1 MNQQAIFFYALLQTI
16 FLTTSLV
23 NACGKYEFYAWAD
36 LPEAAQSAAMK
47 LNYDEESWDIVGTNP
62 IDKFSLNQLLSGIN
76 EPIEFKVGDE
86 ELAAL
91 KELDLYDAQSPKPG
105 SCWDFFVNHYMG
117 FSWDELVST
126 DNPFGNN
133 LAEAASVLGWDK
145 EMWDSTSS
153 ESDIPESECKTWWA
167 LSPDEQWAL
176 QSFGWT
182 GMKWMSYSLDPRCPT
197 PETNPN

>member
-1 MNQQAIFFYALLQTI
+1 
-16 FLTTSLV
+16 
-23 NACGKYEFYAWAD
+23 
-36 LPEAAQSAAMK
+36 MK
-47 LNYDEESWDIVGTNP
+47 V
-62 IDKFSLNQLLSGIN
+62 
-76 EPIEFKVGDE
+76 
-86 ELAAL
+86 
-91 KELDLYDAQSPKPG
+91 LDLYDAQSPKPG
-105 SCWDFFVNHYMG
+105 SCWNFFVNHYMG

-153 ESDIPESECKTWWA
+153 EGDIPESECKTWWA

-182 GMKWMSYSLDPRCPT
+182 GMKWMSYSLGKILTLLHANDILNAPLSLPCLTIFVLHKDPRCPT
-197 PETNPN
+197 PETNLN